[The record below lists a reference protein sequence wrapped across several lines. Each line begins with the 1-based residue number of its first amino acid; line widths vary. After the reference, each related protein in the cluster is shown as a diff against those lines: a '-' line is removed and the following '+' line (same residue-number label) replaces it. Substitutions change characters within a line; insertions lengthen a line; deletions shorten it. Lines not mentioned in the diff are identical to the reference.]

1 MARSALTPE
10 LKAVRIIKEMQNQ
23 RDYSRHHFA
32 LLLMNDGDVNDAI
45 AMASAIIEMAAIKA
59 DTGDFDKD
67 TRDWVLSAR
76 SMRNALLDFIDRDA
90 RVR

>member
-1 MARSALTPE
+1 MARAALTPE
-10 LKAVRIIKEMQNQ
+10 MKAVRVIKEMRNQ

-32 LLLMNDGDVNDAI
+32 LLLMNDGEINDAI

-67 TRDWVLSAR
+67 TRDWVLIAR
-76 SMRNALLDFIDRDA
+76 AMRNAMLDRLDREA
-90 RVR
+90 RVH